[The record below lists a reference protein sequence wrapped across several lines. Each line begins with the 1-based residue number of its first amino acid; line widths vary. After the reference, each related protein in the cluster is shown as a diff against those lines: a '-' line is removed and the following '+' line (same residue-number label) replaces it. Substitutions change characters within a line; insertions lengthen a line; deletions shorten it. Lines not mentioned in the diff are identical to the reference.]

1 MKICPKT
8 GSACTSSGCDPT
20 NLIHCS
26 KAMIWKL
33 GTTTDIVPIGLGEIS
48 KPMNVN
54 TKPAHRIE
62 VDGYWILID
71 PSMPD
76 EVFERFKRK
85 LEIN

>member
-8 GSACTSSGCDPT
+8 GKRCDNDNCPKYGCAITTPY
-20 NLIHCS
+20 
-26 KAMIWKL
+26 
-33 GTTTDIVPIGLGEIS
+33 GTGIVSPS
-48 KPMNVN
+48 MNVN

-62 VDGYWILID
+62 IDGYWVLID

-85 LEIN
+85 LEL